1 MKKRIL
7 WQIYSTFFICPLWI
21 IFQDNLKIGRKHNL
35 YMVRQ
40 DNVITVCIPSIII
53 FYFHNFCTHR
63 PIYVDSQKWA
73 CIIGYITHN
82 MINEEK
88 SWMYIVKLVL
98 LKVLLLTKHIK
109 TTGIKSLLYVI
120 SIVTN
125 TKNNAIDIE
134 QQLRTY
140 SIFLSKQALYLVIP

>member
-7 WQIYSTFFICPLWI
+7 WQIYSTFFIFPLWI

-40 DNVITVCIPSIII
+40 DNVITVYIPSIII

-98 LKVLLLTKHIK
+98 LKFLLLTKHIK
-109 TTGIKSLLYVI
+109 TTGIKKVYKVTF
-120 SIVTN
+120 IVKN
-125 TKNNAIDIE
+125 TKNNAMDIE
-134 QQLRTY
+134 KQLRTY

>member
-120 SIVTN
+120 LIVNN
-125 TKNNAIDIE
+125 TKNAIDVE
-134 QQLRTY
+134 KQLRTS
-140 SIFLSKQALYLVIP
+140 SILLTKQVLYLLIT

>member
-1 MKKRIL
+1 
-7 WQIYSTFFICPLWI
+7 
-21 IFQDNLKIGRKHNL
+21 
-35 YMVRQ
+35 MVRQ

-109 TTGIKSLLYVI
+109 TTGIKSLSYVI
-120 SIVTN
+120 LLVNN
-125 TKNNAIDIE
+125 TKKRYRYRKVVAHFN
-134 QQLRTY
+134 
-140 SIFLSKQALYLVIP
+140 SIIRYFAKQTLYMIIPQPCYIYMHILK